1 MAYNEHP
8 EFQTPVLP
16 QAKIWRYMDL
26 AKLLSLLENSAL
38 FFVRVD
44 KLANV
49 DPFEGYYTSANI
61 QADNIRFEDLPQEWQ
76 ERTNIKDAQ
85 TFKIIIDNNKKI
97 REFVKTEREFT
108 FVSSWHCQEHESAA
122 MWNLYIKSQEGIAVE
137 STFERLTSSFAKYE
151 EFEIHA
157 GMVKYIDYESEFIP
171 MGNLLSPFMYK
182 RKSFEH
188 ERELRALIW
197 TPQHGK
203 NVMWDPSKNRFRD
216 ATGLSVPVDINVL
229 INRVYLAP
237 TAASWTLDLIR
248 SVLHRYGV
256 EAQVIQSD
264 LASKPVY

>member
-1 MAYNEHP
+1 MAYKEHP
-8 EFQTPVLP
+8 EFQAPVSS

-26 AKLLSLLENSAL
+26 AKLLSLLEKSAL

-44 KLANV
+44 KLARV
-49 DPFEGYYTSANI
+49 DAFEGYYTTVNI
-61 QADNIRFEDLPQEWQ
+61 QADHIRFEDLPQEWR

-85 TFKIIIDNNKKI
+85 TFKMIIESNKKI

-137 STFERLTSSFAKYE
+137 STFERLIGSFAKYE
-151 EFEIHA
+151 EFEIHV
-157 GMVKYIDYESEFIP
+157 GMVKYIDYEREFIP
-171 MGNLLSPFMYK
+171 LGNLLSPFMYK

-203 NVMWDPSKNRFRD
+203 NVIGDPSKNKFRD
-216 ATGLSVPVDINVL
+216 LTGVYVPVELNRL

-237 TAASWTLDLIR
+237 TAAGWG
-248 SVLHRYGV
+248 HRMRK
-256 EAQVIQSD
+256 A
-264 LASKPVY
+264 